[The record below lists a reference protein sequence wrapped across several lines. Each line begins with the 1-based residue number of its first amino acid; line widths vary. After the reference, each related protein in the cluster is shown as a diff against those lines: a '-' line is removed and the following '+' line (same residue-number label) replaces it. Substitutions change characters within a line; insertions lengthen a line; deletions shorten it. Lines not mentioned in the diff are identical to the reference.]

1 MHVLKQCDVPG
12 QSKVGVGP
20 LVALEDGK
28 QHSHTHSSIVLLL
41 MQERKVS
48 TNIC

>member
-20 LVALEDGK
+20 LVALDDK
-28 QHSHTHSSIVLLL
+28 KTTITLTQV
-41 MQERKVS
+41 
-48 TNIC
+48 